1 MEIIKCKVFRGNYSR
16 RFSRHIPTTFHP
28 TVPQNDIVVVIP
40 KNDEGYA
47 LHMIFIKD
55 PLDSSGIMCLVL
67 KTTPHGCAG
76 CAVVDDR
83 TDARP
88 FLFFMEV

>member
-1 MEIIKCKVFRGNYSR
+1 
-16 RFSRHIPTTFHP
+16 
-28 TVPQNDIVVVIP
+28 
-40 KNDEGYA
+40 
-47 LHMIFIKD
+47 MIFIKD